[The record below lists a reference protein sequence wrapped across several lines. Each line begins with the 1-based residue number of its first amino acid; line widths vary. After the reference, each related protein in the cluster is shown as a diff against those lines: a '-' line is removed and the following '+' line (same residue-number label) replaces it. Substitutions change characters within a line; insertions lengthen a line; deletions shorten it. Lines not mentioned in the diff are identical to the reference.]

1 MADKVIKLKRSSVAD
16 SVPSTNVL
24 EEGEIAVNLAEG
36 KEKIFIKNSNQNVV
50 TLIDRSEIA
59 DIKTQLQT
67 IIERLNNLEN
77 QDKVDILSSE
87 EYSNLETK
95 DDNTLYVIK

>member
-1 MADKVIKLKRSSVAD
+1 MENKVIKLKRSSVAD
-16 SVPSTNVL
+16 SIPSANVL

-50 TLIDRSEIA
+50 TLIDRSEINE
-59 DIKTQLQT
+59 IKTQLQT
-67 IIERLNNLEN
+67 IIDRLNSLEN

-87 EYSNLETK
+87 EFSNLETK